1 MANHLHHVQ
10 IFASDVEK
18 SIRFYQDIF
27 GGRVLMDTE
36 ISGARNILMRIG
48 NGRLVIYDQPPKDS
62 GRGGIHHF
70 AIQTDDL
77 EGNVERMKRKGISFK
92 KEITDNGYIKY
103 IMVPA
108 PDNILVEYF
117 EVNKAMLPE
126 EYAEFFE

>member
-10 IFASDVEK
+10 IFASDIEK
-18 SIRFYQDIF
+18 SIHFYQEMF
-27 GGRVLMDTE
+27 GGRVVMDTE
-36 ISGARNILMRIG
+36 IAGARNVLMVIG
-48 NGRLVIYDQPPKDS
+48 NGRLIIYDQPPRDS
-62 GRGGIHHF
+62 GRGSIHHF
-70 AIQTDDL
+70 AVQTDDI
-77 EGNVERMKRKGISFK
+77 ESNVERMKRKGIVFK

-117 EVNKAMLPE
+117 EVNKAMLSG

>member
-10 IFASDVEK
+10 IFASDIEK

-27 GGRVLMDTE
+27 GGRILMDTE

-92 KEITDNGYIKY
+92 KEIADNGYIKY

-117 EVNKAMLPE
+117 EVNKAILPE

>member
-10 IFASDVEK
+10 IFASDIEK
-18 SIRFYQDIF
+18 SIRFYQEMF
-27 GGRVLMDTE
+27 GGRVVMDTE
-36 ISGARNILMRIG
+36 IAGARNVLMVIG
-48 NGRLVIYDQPPKDS
+48 NGRLIIYDQPPRDS
-62 GRGGIHHF
+62 GRGSIHHF
-70 AIQTDDL
+70 AVQTDDI
-77 EGNVERMKRKGISFK
+77 ESNVERMKRKGIVFK

-117 EVNKAMLPE
+117 EVNKAMLSG

>member
-10 IFASDVEK
+10 IFASDIEK

-27 GGRVLMDTE
+27 GGRVVMDTE
-36 ISGARNILMRIG
+36 IAGARNVLMVIG
-48 NGRLVIYDQPPKDS
+48 NGRLIIYDQPPRDS
-62 GRGGIHHF
+62 GRGSIHHF
-70 AIQTDDL
+70 AVQTDDI
-77 EGNVERMKRKGISFK
+77 ESNVERMKRKGIVFK

-117 EVNKAMLPE
+117 EVNKAMLSG